1 MIGLNEKTVYLIFQ
15 LIRCALTDGRLSDA
29 DRECL
34 TEEMLADILTV
45 SHKQDLAHL
54 VGVGLQKN
62 GLPDKESPSYE
73 PFQLLQIKAVYRY
86 EQLNFEYNRL
96 CEVLESLEVPFLPL
110 KGSVIRQLYP
120 EPWMRTSCDI
130 DILVPEAQLKKA
142 ADYLITHCGY
152 SLAGKTTHD
161 ISVMAP
167 GGQHIE
173 LHYQLI
179 EEDWVAAANEMLKQV
194 WEHTAPK
201 EGFSFWQEMT
211 DEMFYYYHI
220 AHMAKHYEHGGC
232 GLRPF
237 VDLWLLDRMPGADKD
252 RRDRFLEKGNLLR
265 FANAMRQLVRVW
277 MDGEPLDWITEQMQE
292 FIVAGGAYGNRR
304 NYIAMQQQKRGGRF
318 GYVFSKI
325 ILPYDVL
332 KTHYCILYKHPWLT
346 PVMQVRRWCKL
357 LFCGHMDR
365 VARDVRY
372 NGSVSKSQAEE
383 LKQLLQDIGL

>member
-29 DRECL
+29 DRESL

-62 GLPDKESPSYE
+62 GLPDKESATYE

-86 EQLNFEYNRL
+86 EPLNFEYNRL

-110 KGSVIRQLYP
+110 KGSVIRQVYP

-130 DILVPEAQLKKA
+130 DILFSKDHLQKVLDHLLQKE
-142 ADYLITHCGY
+142 GY
-152 SLAGKTTHD
+152 TYQGRTSHD
-161 ISVMAP
+161 FSVISP

-179 EEDWVAAANEMLKQV
+179 EEDWVAAANNMIQQV
-194 WEHTAPK
+194 WEYTAPK

-211 DEMFYYYHI
+211 DEMFYFYHI

-265 FANAMRQLVRVW
+265 FANVMRQLVRVW

-304 NYIAMQQQKRGGRF
+304 NYIAIQQQKHGGRQ
-318 GYVFSKI
+318 GYLFSKI

-365 VARDVRY
+365 VMRDVRY
-372 NGSVSKSQAEE
+372 NDSVSKSQAEE